1 MEDEDEIDAILHQL
15 SGAPVKLG
23 SSSGLCEK
31 TSIHDDN

>member
-23 SSSGLCEK
+23 SSCEK